1 MNDKSSSHE
10 DLNVRRLKW
19 LISKIKEAE
28 ESVHDTVDYFY
39 MQKGMISEAHAAND
53 CLDALREVFGTQ
65 IPELCEESID
75 KAMGEEN

>member
-1 MNDKSSSHE
+1 MSSESE
-10 DLNVRRLKW
+10 SMQAKRLQW

-53 CLDALREVFGTQ
+53 CLDAFREVFGTQ

-75 KAMGEEN
+75 KVMMGEEE